1 MENKKVTL
9 LYMDSLGNNILNFLQ
24 NLTLP
29 MLLISLCIFLW
40 IVFKSRSIKTFQ
52 SQISIFVIIWIIGE
66 TVSTLQENELL
77 YISQN
82 LRNLGLQIHVISMI
96 FFSIMIWLRFSYF
109 QKSQHRLVDN
119 FDQ

>member
-1 MENKKVTL
+1 MS
-9 LYMDSLGNNILNFLQ
+9 SLEYVLNYSQ

-29 MLLISLCIFLW
+29 LLLVSLSIFMW
-40 IVFKSRSIKTFQ
+40 IVFKTKSVKTFQ
-52 SQISIFVIIWIIGE
+52 SQISIFIMIWIIGE
-66 TVSTLQENELL
+66 IANSLQENGLL
-77 YISQN
+77 FISEN
-82 LRNLGLQIHVISMI
+82 LRYIGLQIHVISMI

>member
-1 MENKKVTL
+1 
-9 LYMDSLGNNILNFLQ
+9 MDSLGYSILNFSE

-40 IVFKSRSIKTFQ
+40 IVFKSRNIKTFQ

-66 TVSTLQENELL
+66 TASTLQENGLL
-77 YISQN
+77 HMSRN
-82 LRNLGLQIHVISMI
+82 LRSLGLQIHVISMI
-96 FFSIMIWLRFSYF
+96 FFSITIWLRFSYF
-109 QKSQHRLVDN
+109 RNRQHRLADS

>member
-1 MENKKVTL
+1 MT
-9 LYMDSLGNNILNFLQ
+9 SLEHILNYSQ

-29 MLLISLCIFLW
+29 LLLVSLSIFLW
-40 IVFKSRSIKTFQ
+40 IVFRSRSIKTFQ

-66 TVSTLQENELL
+66 IANTLQENGWLF
-77 YISQN
+77 ISQN

-96 FFSIMIWLRFSYF
+96 FFSIMIWVRFSYF

>member
-1 MENKKVTL
+1 MTTL
-9 LYMDSLGNNILNFLQ
+9 EYILNYSH

-29 MLLISLCIFLW
+29 LLLLSLSIFLW
-40 IVFKSRSIKTFQ
+40 IVFKTRSIKTFQ

-66 TVSTLQENELL
+66 IANTLQENDWLF
-77 YISQN
+77 ISQN

-109 QKSQHRLVDN
+109 RNSQHRLADN